1 MKILRIILITFL
13 IAFATSSLLELE
25 FFEQNPVR
33 YFLVVLLIAIELATG
48 YFYIKSEIKNLK

>member
-1 MKILRIILITFL
+1 MKIVRSIIATFIL
-13 IAFATSSLLELE
+13 AFATSSLLELS

-33 YFLVVLLIAIELATG
+33 YALVVLLIVIELATG